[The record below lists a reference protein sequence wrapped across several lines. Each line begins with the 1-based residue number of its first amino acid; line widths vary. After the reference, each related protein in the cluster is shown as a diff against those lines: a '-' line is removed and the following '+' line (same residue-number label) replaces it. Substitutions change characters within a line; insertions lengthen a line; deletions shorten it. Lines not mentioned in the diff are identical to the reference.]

1 MGLGGYERGSGV
13 SAAKFLAPRCKK
25 LIITDVKTKEQ
36 LAKNVRALSRYKN
49 IVWHLGGHREEDFIK
64 TDWVIRNP
72 GVRADNPYLAIAKKH
87 KIPIDNDVTLFLR
100 LQNSVE
106 NIIGVTGTRGKTT
119 TAHLVHAMIAEEH
132 PRAWLGGNVGRSPL
146 ELLSL
151 QSNPDV
157 IPAPYRS
164 TGQAPA
170 GIQKIYWIPDSAT
183 RFRDD
188 RSAPRND
195 QPIILEL
202 SSFLLHN
209 FDSIKQSP
217 HIAVLTNLY
226 PDHLNAYSS
235 LQKYFADKK
244 NIYRYQK
251 RGDFLVINDD
261 DALLKKLAP
270 SSKGTELR
278 FSLRR
283 ELQNGCYVEKG
294 KVIYCHPGATRSE
307 RGAIGSSL
315 DSIVPI
321 RASRYRDSRMTETI
335 CAVSDLKLLGEHN
348 LYNLLAAV
356 CAAKAYGVS
365 NAAIKRAVKKFRGV
379 PYRLELVR
387 TVRGVQYI
395 NDTTA
400 TTPEGAI
407 AGLKSFPAKK
417 IVLITGGNSKG
428 LSLLQFAK
436 EIRARAKVV
445 ILLPGNANKDLPKGI
460 DINIPPF
467 IRGGSG
473 GYAMREAVRA
483 ASEHAKRGDVVL
495 LSPGLSWLPVMNEF
509 ERGDEFVKWVKQIK

>member
-1 MGLGGYERGSGV
+1 MFKDKIITLMGLGGYEKGSGV

-25 LIITDVKTKEQ
+25 LIITDVKTKEH

-49 IVWHLGGHREEDFIK
+49 IVWHLGGHQEEDFIK

-72 GVRADNPYLAIAKKH
+72 GVRADNPFLTIAKKH
-87 KIPIDNDVTLFLR
+87 GIPIDNDVTLFLR
-100 LQNSVE
+100 LRGSAE
-106 NIIGVTGTRGKTT
+106 DSIGVTGTRGKTT
-119 TAHLVHAMIAEEH
+119 TAHLVHAMIAEER

-146 ELLSL
+146 ELFSSSRANISFPL
-151 QSNPDV
+151 
-157 IPAPYRS
+157 
-164 TGQAPA
+164 
-170 GIQKIYWIPDSAT
+170 
-183 RFRDD
+183 
-188 RSAPRND
+188 
-195 QPIILEL
+195 ILEL

-217 HIAVLTNLY
+217 HIAALTNLY

-235 LQKYFADKK
+235 LQKYFVDKK

-251 RGDFLVINDD
+251 RGDFLIINDD

-283 ELQNGCYVEKG
+283 KLRHGCYIEGGTVVFCQEK
-294 KVIYCHPGATRSE
+294 KEVVCE
-307 RGAIGSSL
+307 
-315 DSIVPI
+315 
-321 RASRYRDSRMTETI
+321 
-335 CAVSDLKLLGEHN
+335 VSDLKLPGEHN
-348 LYNLLAAV
+348 IYNLLAAV
-356 CAAKAYGVS
+356 CAAKAYGIS
-365 NAAIKRAVKKFRGV
+365 NAAIRRAVKKFRGV

-436 EIRARAKVV
+436 EIRARAKAI

-460 DINIPPF
+460 AVEN
-467 IRGGSG
+467 
-473 GYAMREAVRA
+473 MRAAVRI
-483 ASEHAKRGDVVL
+483 ASENAKRGDVVL
-495 LSPGLSWLPVMNEF
+495 LSPGLSWLPIMNEF
-509 ERGDEFVKWVKQIK
+509 ERGDVFTKWVKRL

>member
-1 MGLGGYERGSGV
+1 MGLGGYEKGSGV

-36 LAKNVRALSRYKN
+36 LAKNVRALSSASGGKN
-49 IVWHLGGHREEDFIK
+49 IVWHLGGHQEEDFIK

-100 LQNSVE
+100 LQNTVE

-119 TAHLVHAMIAEEH
+119 TAHLIHAMIAEEY

-151 QSNPDV
+151 RGV
-157 IPAPYRS
+157 R
-164 TGQAPA
+164 T
-170 GIQKIYWIPDSAT
+170 
-183 RFRDD
+183 
-188 RSAPRND
+188 
-195 QPIILEL
+195 PIILEL

-217 HIAVLTNLY
+217 RIAVLTNLY
-226 PDHLNAYSS
+226 PDHLNAYPS

-251 RGDFLVINDD
+251 AGDVLIINGDNPM
-261 DALLKKLAP
+261 LKKFAP
-270 SSKGTELR
+270 KTRGTLVR
-278 FSLRR
+278 FSMKRKLSAFP
-283 ELQNGCYVEKG
+283 L
-294 KVIYCHPGATRSE
+294 
-307 RGAIGSSL
+307 
-315 DSIVPI
+315 
-321 RASRYRDSRMTETI
+321 
-335 CAVSDLKLLGEHN
+335 SDFKLPGEHN
-348 LYNLLAAV
+348 IENLLAAI
-356 CAAKAYGVS
+356 AAARAYGITD
-365 NAAIKRAVKKFRGV
+365 AAIRRAIKKFKCV

-387 TVRGVQYI
+387 TVRGVQYY

-407 AGLKSFPAKK
+407 AGLKSFPKKK
-417 IVLITGGNSKG
+417 IILITGGNSKG
-428 LSLLQFAK
+428 LSLTQFVK
-436 EIRARAKVV
+436 EIRARAKTV

-460 DINIPPF
+460 EVVN
-467 IRGGSG
+467 
-473 GYAMREAVRA
+473 MREAIRM
-483 ASEHAKRGDVVL
+483 ASEHATRGDVVL

-509 ERGDEFVKWVKQIK
+509 QRGDEFAKWVKRLK

>member
-1 MGLGGYERGSGV
+1 MGLGGYEKGSGV

-25 LIITDVKTKEQ
+25 LIITDVKTKEE

-72 GVRADNPYLAIAKKH
+72 GVRADNPFLAIAKKH

-100 LQNSVE
+100 LLGSAE
-106 NIIGVTGTRGKTT
+106 NVIGITGTRGKTT
-119 TAHLVHAMIAEEH
+119 TAHLIHAMIAEEY

-146 ELLSL
+146 SL
-151 QSNPDV
+151 RGPMKSARSNPDGV
-157 IPAPYRS
+157 ASSLR
-164 TGQAPA
+164 G
-170 GIQKIYWIPDSAT
+170 AT
-183 RFRDD
+183 
-188 RSAPRND
+188 PRND
-195 QPIILEL
+195 GNRPIILEL

-244 NIYRYQK
+244 NIYQYQK
-251 RGDFLVINDD
+251 RGDVLIINDD

-270 SSKGTELR
+270 LSKGTEFR

-283 ELQNGCYVEKG
+283 KLREGCYVEKG
-294 KVIYCHPGATRSE
+294 KVVFYHSGASE
-307 RGAIGSSL
+307 PDHFVILEEPAAGDDRIQKLTGSYRLAS
-315 DSIVPI
+315 
-321 RASRYRDSRMTETI
+321 RASRMTKETV
-335 CAVSDLKLLGEHN
+335 CRLSDLKLLGEHN
-348 LYNLLAAV
+348 IANLLGAV
-356 CAAKAYGVS
+356 CAAKAYGIS
-365 NAAIKRAVKKFRGV
+365 NAAIRRAVKKFNGV

-387 TVRGVQYI
+387 TVRGVKYV

-428 LSLLQFAK
+428 LSLAQFAK
-436 EIRARAKVV
+436 EIRARAKTV
-445 ILLPGNANKDLPKGI
+445 ILLPGNANKDLPRGI
-460 DINIPPF
+460 TIGHPE
-467 IRGGSG
+467 RGSLSRVEGSHVVNG
-473 GYAMREAVRA
+473 STAMREAVRL
-483 ASEHAKRGDVVL
+483 ASLHAKRGDVVL

-509 ERGDEFVKWVKQIK
+509 QRGDEFTKWVRRLK